1 MWCKIEGYH
10 LKWSI
15 IGVWAET
22 ADPSNIIFRTNPYPD
37 QVQEPVV
44 PDKIVQFIPKHA
56 GITTRS
62 KK

>member
-22 ADPSNIIFRTNPYPD
+22 ADPYNIIFRTNPYPD

-44 PDKIVQFIPKHA
+44 LEKNCTVYSQA
-56 GITTRS
+56 RWYYN
-62 KK
+62 